1 MKKILFYGFPVVI
14 KAVFTVVAAGF
25 VVLAVMNPEYAAY
38 YGVMAVLSAVAAWIC
53 PTMGRLVSAQE
64 VWDNT
69 PVEKILTRDVSSKEL
84 DHALRRQLAR
94 AITDGDNATAE
105 EIVKTYKFW
114 KEQGAPSLSG
124 IHPSALK

>member
-1 MKKILFYGFPVVI
+1 
-14 KAVFTVVAAGF
+14 
-25 VVLAVMNPEYAAY
+25 
-38 YGVMAVLSAVAAWIC
+38 
-53 PTMGRLVSAQE
+53 MGRLVSAQE
-64 VWDNT
+64 VWDNA